1 MTDDGREEG
10 GPIGRLLRV
19 ALSPSPES
27 AGLSQKGAGR
37 VKTRSQ
43 CVNGLRKIQMPWKG
57 CAAIGLQ
64 ALIAAIKGPTPR
76 MAMTRLRL

>member
-1 MTDDGREEG
+1 MGRMTG
-10 GPIGRLLRV
+10 
-19 ALSPSPES
+19 
-27 AGLSQKGAGR
+27 KGAGR
-37 VKTRSQ
+37 VKTRLQ
-43 CVNGLRKIQMPWKG
+43 CVIGRRKIQMPWKG

>member
-1 MTDDGREEG
+1 MDHAEINSPALNLVDKIR
-10 GPIGRLLRV
+10 RLVPPLK
-19 ALSPSPES
+19 S
-27 AGLSQKGAGR
+27 AKGAGR
-37 VKTRSQ
+37 VKTRLQ
-43 CVNGLRKIQMPWKG
+43 CVIGQRKIQMPWKG